1 MDVIHELRAY
11 LTKPHVRPW
20 ALAAPILVLLFCL
33 PLLRPIR
40 HPDPSQ
46 ISDDELARL
55 ATVQSLVEH
64 NSLSIDH
71 SIFVPTHGTVR
82 VGDKLYAEQTPTL
95 AILLAGP
102 YWLIHRF
109 GFTFSHNANAIEF
122 FLTLLGVTIPVSIAA
137 GLIYRMGRLFELP
150 RWKRSALAI
159 IVAFASGLVSYA
171 VVLNAHAPAA
181 ALVIAS
187 AACLAHVASSRRP
200 AVTGGWL
207 AICGLCAGLAAT
219 IEPAAGIFTIL
230 LIAVIPA
237 MRWRPSLRAAGVLM
251 YLLGL
256 APPLLLHAVLT
267 VPITGDMRP
276 ISFHRE
282 FYSRVDAKVTAA
294 PDDDEDTSRFA
305 FMTDG
310 LARISQGTLGEHGVI
325 SHFPILLLGILGIS
339 AVMHRHWP
347 ATTKILAGATATAA
361 VVILV
366 AYCLA
371 TKVGAGSMFAARYFV
386 VFIPLLIFWSGAWLR
401 RSHHPVTWTLAGLL
415 LIFSTTVSLVG
426 ATNPFPREGYDTY
439 SATQALNDLV
449 NPAPAPQPTILA
461 GAGAP
466 NP

>member
-1 MDVIHELRAY
+1 MDVIQELRQY

-33 PLLRPIR
+33 PLLRPLR

-46 ISDDELARL
+46 ISDDELGRL

-71 SIFVPTHGTVR
+71 SIFAPAHNTVR
-82 VGDKLYAEQTPTL
+82 IGDKLYAEQSPTL
-95 AILLAGP
+95 SLLLAGP
-102 YWLIHRF
+102 YWLMHRF
-109 GFTFSHNANAIEF
+109 GFSFSHNANFVEF
-122 FLTLLGVTIPVSIAA
+122 FLTLLGVTLPVAIAA

-181 ALVIAS
+181 ALIIAS

-207 AICGLCAGLAAT
+207 AVCGLCAGLAAT
-219 IEPAAGIFTIL
+219 IEPAAAIFTVL

-256 APPLLLHAVLT
+256 TPPLLLHAVLT

-276 ISFHRE
+276 INFHNE
-282 FYSRVDAKVTAA
+282 FYSRVDAKVTPA
-294 PDDDEDTSRFA
+294 PDDDDDTSKFA

-310 LARISQGTLGEHGVI
+310 LARLSQGTIGEHGVL

-347 ATTKILAGATATAA
+347 TTTKILAGATALAA
-361 VVILV
+361 AAIVI
-366 AYCLA
+366 AYSLA
-371 TKVGAGSMFAARYFV
+371 TRLGAGSMFAAQYFV
-386 VFIPLLIFWSGAWLR
+386 IFIPLLVFWSGAWLR

-415 LIFSTTVSLVG
+415 LIFSTTVSLIG
-426 ATNPFPREGYDTY
+426 ATNPFPREGYNNY
-439 SATQALNDLV
+439 SVTQALNDLV
-449 NPAPAPQPTILA
+449 NPTSTPNPTILA
-461 GAGAP
+461 GSAGG
-466 NP
+466 